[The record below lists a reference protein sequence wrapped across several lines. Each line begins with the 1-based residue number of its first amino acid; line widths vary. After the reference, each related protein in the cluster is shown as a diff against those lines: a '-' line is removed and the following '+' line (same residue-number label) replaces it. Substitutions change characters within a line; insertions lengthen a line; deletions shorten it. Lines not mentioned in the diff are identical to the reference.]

1 MSKEGTSMITSVEV
15 KTKRSSPRARLSV
28 VALLTLVLP
37 AMGLAAENTCPAHLF
52 VIERSKNSNI
62 VAYDANIGPDGALNP
77 SEPVVAYWLLNGDK
91 NRREELTAI
100 ERDRA
105 YGVEVTPGDA
115 PGTFKMVFKAQRKRH
130 FTIRE
135 HNGCP
140 VVMIPIHGRK
150 AILRKLFV
158 KSKET
163 LVLPKVDYIE
173 FFGEDAD
180 TGEPLHQKFKPGK

>member
-1 MSKEGTSMITSVEV
+1 MITSVEV

-52 VIERSKNSNI
+52 VIERSKNLNI

-105 YGVEVTPGDA
+105 YGVETTPGDA
-115 PGTFKMVFKAQRKRH
+115 PGTYTMLFKAQRKRK
-130 FTIRE
+130 FTVATR
-135 HNGCP
+135 NGCP
-140 VVMIPIHGRK
+140 VVTVSIRGRD
-150 AILRKLFV
+150 AILRKLYI

-163 LVLPKVDYIE
+163 LVLPKVEYVE
-173 FFGEDAD
+173 FFGEDAE
-180 TGEPLHQKFKPGK
+180 TGKKLEEKFKPGKEESK